1 MKKIVKAFVTAMVLT
16 VLANTLCFAAEVIM
30 YDFTDTDLGWSLVN
44 ASNTAFDGESISFT
58 AAASNPV
65 MGKYFANGAVA
76 LCDYRYIAVRAKTQT
91 ASGTPVVKPYI
102 QLADKDGNKIGDV
115 WSCGLTDQSM
125 SKDGYKTHIFDIYEL
140 KDARSSYL
148 QTINIGVGLYCT
160 GNKSYVDF
168 IALYPENALY
178 KTVSYDKNTTDTIT
192 GMPENAKVL
201 TGSDYTPEK
210 TDFIERE
217 GWYIAGWSLD
227 KQSADTVSVLKNVTE
242 DTVLYAVWK
251 KDERVTLNYEPNAM
265 GQTVTY
271 LPKFRSVKYN
281 AGEKVTLPEKSPE
294 RDGFEFDG
302 WSKTPDGSQKVT
314 DGFTIDSDTTL
325 YACWSTGGG
334 YFWDFTDGSLC
345 GWTKPYNAQSDFTE
359 NGLEIT
365 STTNDPQFQIS
376 GVSIPTSVNKKVNVV
391 CDVVLPD
398 GTQRAGLSV
407 YVGLDGKSPTASTIQ
422 RVTAVDGMNEYVFD
436 FSSKDFWNNADL
448 CTLLRFDPTEI
459 AGAKVTVSRI
469 YVQSAADAV
478 YFNANG
484 AEGYMSPQTASD
496 GYTLPECTY
505 KKDGFE
511 FVCYTDGVNEYYP
524 GDAFVAAVPV
534 TLYAK
539 WRSLGGLDAKC
550 EIFYP
555 GYAKKA
561 LILSYDDGTLSSDE
575 KLIKRLNAAGFK
587 AAFNLIA
594 KKALSAD
601 PEKLKSVYAGHEIA
615 SHTYSHFDM
624 RAGSSNPVSDEDC
637 VYELSQSKKVL
648 EEIFGTEI
656 TGLAW
661 SITNPKR
668 ECTNKAAKQNYLYAR
683 NAPTVGSL
691 KEFSVPESFC
701 PSWDFTA
708 VDYHDG
714 VDYCV
719 PYIDKY
725 LSLDSCELTLL
736 SIWGHPWNVDGADR
750 WYVVDNMISDIKMSA
765 QNIWNPTVSEYV
777 KYINASRKLVKTADA
792 LYNPT
797 DVDITMLIDEKPYI
811 LPANSYYDGKNT
823 YALGTF
829 ENSDGICK
837 TVFSV
842 DFGNT
847 SGALDKAFALAACY
861 DENSRLCGVKKI
873 QPADSENGIF
883 RADIPI
889 TSKAAVCKVFMFS
902 DESTLS
908 PLGAVI
914 TLNER

>member
-1 MKKIVKAFVTAMVLT
+1 MKKIVKAFVTAMVLA

-76 LCDYRYIAVRAKTQT
+76 LCDYRYIAVGAKTQT

-148 QTINIGVGLYCT
+148 QTINLGVGLYCT

-407 YVGLDGKSPTASTIQ
+407 VK
-422 RVTAVDGMNEYVFD
+422 R
-436 FSSKDFWNNADL
+436 
-448 CTLLRFDPTEI
+448 
-459 AGAKVTVSRI
+459 SR
-469 YVQSAADAV
+469 
-478 YFNANG
+478 
-484 AEGYMSPQTASD
+484 E
-496 GYTLPECTY
+496 
-505 KKDGFE
+505 
-511 FVCYTDGVNEYYP
+511 
-524 GDAFVAAVPV
+524 
-534 TLYAK
+534 
-539 WRSLGGLDAKC
+539 
-550 EIFYP
+550 
-555 GYAKKA
+555 
-561 LILSYDDGTLSSDE
+561 
-575 KLIKRLNAAGFK
+575 
-587 AAFNLIA
+587 
-594 KKALSAD
+594 
-601 PEKLKSVYAGHEIA
+601 
-615 SHTYSHFDM
+615 
-624 RAGSSNPVSDEDC
+624 
-637 VYELSQSKKVL
+637 
-648 EEIFGTEI
+648 
-656 TGLAW
+656 
-661 SITNPKR
+661 
-668 ECTNKAAKQNYLYAR
+668 
-683 NAPTVGSL
+683 
-691 KEFSVPESFC
+691 
-701 PSWDFTA
+701 
-708 VDYHDG
+708 
-714 VDYCV
+714 
-719 PYIDKY
+719 
-725 LSLDSCELTLL
+725 
-736 SIWGHPWNVDGADR
+736 
-750 WYVVDNMISDIKMSA
+750 
-765 QNIWNPTVSEYV
+765 
-777 KYINASRKLVKTADA
+777 
-792 LYNPT
+792 
-797 DVDITMLIDEKPYI
+797 
-811 LPANSYYDGKNT
+811 
-823 YALGTF
+823 
-829 ENSDGICK
+829 
-837 TVFSV
+837 
-842 DFGNT
+842 
-847 SGALDKAFALAACY
+847 
-861 DENSRLCGVKKI
+861 
-873 QPADSENGIF
+873 
-883 RADIPI
+883 
-889 TSKAAVCKVFMFS
+889 
-902 DESTLS
+902 
-908 PLGAVI
+908 
-914 TLNER
+914 